1 MYLEYFNLDEFP
13 FVLAPNTH
21 YFCGLPSYH
30 EALNILLLSL
40 RSGEGV
46 IKIVGEVGIG
56 KTLLCR
62 ELLNKLNDEDKYVTA
77 YITCPLFDYAGLQKT
92 LAQELG
98 ICFNESIDQQCLLNL
113 INKTLLKLHETGK
126 RVVVIIDEAQ
136 VLSDQCLEGLR
147 LLSNLET
154 ESEKLLQIVLFGQP
168 ELNARLNQPNLRQLK
183 QRITFSYCL
192 RPVDRLELED
202 YINHRLIKAGNKQ
215 GSLFLKKS
223 LDLLF
228 RASHGIPR
236 LINILCHKALIAAY
250 GRGKRKVD
258 GKAMRLAIRD
268 TESVNMTIQYGYL
281 LTVILMLILLSI
293 LALEIYLIL
302 RSYL

>member
-21 YFCGLPSYH
+21 YFCNLPSYH
-30 EALNILLLSL
+30 EALNVLLLSL
-40 RSGEGV
+40 RSGEGI
-46 IKIVGEVGIG
+46 IKIIGEVGVG

-62 ELLNKLNDEDKYVTA
+62 ELLNKLDDEKKYVTA
-77 YITCPLFDYAGLQKT
+77 YITCPLLDYVGFQKT

-98 ICFNESIDQQCLLNL
+98 LCFNEGTDQQGLLNL
-113 INKTLLKLHETGK
+113 ISKTLLKLHETGK

-168 ELNARLNQPNLRQLK
+168 ELDTRLSQPNLRQLK

-192 RPVDRLELED
+192 RPINRSELED
-202 YINHRLIKAGNKQ
+202 YINHRLVKAGNKQ
-215 GSLFLKKS
+215 GTLFLKKS

-228 RASHGIPR
+228 RASRGIPR
-236 LINILCHKALIAAY
+236 LVNILCHKALISAY

-258 GKAMRLAIRD
+258 NKAMRMAIHD
-268 TESVNMTIQYGYL
+268 TESVYKSIEYGYL
-281 LTVILMLILLSI
+281 LTVILMLILLSV
-293 LALEIYLIL
+293 LALEMYLIL
-302 RSYL
+302 RQQL